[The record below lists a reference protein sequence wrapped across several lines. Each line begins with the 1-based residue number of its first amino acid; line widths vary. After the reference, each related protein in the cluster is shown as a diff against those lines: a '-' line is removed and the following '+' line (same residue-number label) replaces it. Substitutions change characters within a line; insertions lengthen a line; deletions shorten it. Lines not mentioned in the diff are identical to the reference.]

1 MKQTNLRGIVIR
13 QSLSDPQPEL
23 QKEHNLSKL
32 LSIALLMTFVTL
44 VAVLPSVAQQEKP
57 LTPQTVCP
65 EMGGPI
71 NPDLYVD
78 YQGKRIY
85 LCCEM
90 CREAV
95 AKDPERAIRKLAE
108 KGQAAQLIPAKV
120 AQTKK
125 MTLGVLLFPG
135 FELLDAYGP
144 MELWGNLQKQ
154 VQVVTIA
161 AKRGEI
167 ASGQGPTV
175 VADYGYDDAPK
186 IDLLLV
192 PGGRGVTNLLHDK
205 ATLEWLQT
213 RAKKAE
219 IVMSVCNGASLLAAA
234 GILDGRRATT
244 NKMFWEMSTAP
255 GPNVKWVKKAR
266 WVDDGNIVTSS
277 GVSAGMDMSLAVIA
291 RLYGKE
297 VAGWLARLTEYEP
310 HRDPSW
316 DPFAKAAGDL

>member
-1 MKQTNLRGIVIR
+1 M
-13 QSLSDPQPEL
+13 
-23 QKEHNLSKL
+23 
-32 LSIALLMTFVTL
+32 ALLVTL
-44 VAVLPSVAQQEKP
+44 VTLAAVLPSVAQQEKP
-57 LTPQTVCP
+57 LATQTVCP

-95 AKDPERAIRKLAE
+95 TKDPEGAIRKLAE
-108 KGQAAQLIPAKV
+108 KGQAAQLIPAKEAPAK
-120 AQTKK
+120 AQTQKR
-125 MTLGVLLFPG
+125 TLGVLLFPG

-144 MELWGNLQKQ
+144 MELWGNLKEQ

-167 ASGQGPTV
+167 ASGQGPKT
-175 VADYGYDDAPK
+175 VADYGYADAPQ

-192 PGGRGVTNLLHDK
+192 PGGRGTTELLQDK
-205 ATLEWLQT
+205 ATLQWLQT
-213 RAKKAE
+213 RAQKAE

-234 GILDGRRATT
+234 GILDGRPATT

-255 GPNVKWVKKAR
+255 GPKVKWVKKAR
-266 WVDDGNIVTSS
+266 WVDDGNVVTSS
-277 GVSAGMDMSLAVIA
+277 GVSAGMDMSLAVID

-297 VAGWLARLTEYEP
+297 LAGWLERLTEYEP

-316 DPFAKAAGDL
+316 DPFAKTAGNRE